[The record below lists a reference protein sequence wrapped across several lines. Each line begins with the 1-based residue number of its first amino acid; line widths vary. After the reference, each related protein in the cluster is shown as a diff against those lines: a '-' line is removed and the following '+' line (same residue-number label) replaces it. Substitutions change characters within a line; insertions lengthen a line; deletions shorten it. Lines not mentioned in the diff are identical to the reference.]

1 MFLLAVSFVDYKEL
15 GMKKYIDIIFE
26 KTNLKEGVLCI
37 EKFLASLYLNDS
49 LSTKELATNLL
60 IPIPIATSIKKEAI
74 KCGLVCQNNG
84 VSLTNEGIRF
94 VEEELGYKGID
105 IKLLNHIIMDEVFCE
120 KMIAELSEKSRE
132 IYDKRPIVDV
142 TVDQAKGTVETAFKR
157 AVLCLKSGS
166 LIGKKVLCVGD
177 DDLTSIAMGILLKY
191 IGSEGNN
198 TEICVFDIDER
209 FLKFIE
215 EIAQKYSM
223 PIRCCQVDLREPLPI
238 NYANYFDA
246 FFTDPPYTVSGL
258 ALFLSRGVFALKK
271 TSGLN
276 VFFSFG
282 NKPIEETIDMQ
293 RNFSKMGLVISSI
306 LKDFNKYEGASLY
319 GGLSQMIVLKTTED
333 LNPMITEQFK
343 EDLYTYD
350 FRKTKH
356 SYICRKCK
364 SEILLKKGET
374 IEALKKDG
382 CPRCRGTVFDQKK
395 KLHIDTEIDLNRK
408 KSLGTHVLIDFYEC
422 SSEVLDNIDLIK
434 EYMIEA
440 ANVANATIV
449 HKKFHKFSPYGVSGA
464 IIIQESHFTIH
475 TWPEYRYAAV
485 DLFTCGSN
493 LDLKKAMLFLKEKL
507 HSEKLEFNNV
517 LRGLLKNGKAVHI

>member
-1 MFLLAVSFVDYKEL
+1 
-15 GMKKYIDIIFE
+15 MKKYIDIILE
-26 KTNLKEGVLCI
+26 KTNLKEGALCI
-37 EKFLASLYLNDS
+37 ENFLISLYLNGS
-49 LSTKELATNLL
+49 MSTKKLAAELL
-60 IPIPIATSIKKEAI
+60 IPIPVATSIKKEAV

-84 VSLTNEGIRF
+84 VALTNEGVRF
-94 VEEELGYKGID
+94 VEEELGYKGINV
-105 IKLLNHIIMDEVFCE
+105 KLLNRIMKDNVFCQ
-120 KMIAELSEKSRE
+120 KIISELSEKNRE
-132 IYDKRPIVDV
+132 IYDNRPIVDV

-177 DDLTSIAMGILLKY
+177 DDLTSIAMGILLKF
-191 IGSEGNN
+191 IGSKDNN

-215 EIAQKYSM
+215 NLAKKNNM
-223 PIRCCQVDLREPLPI
+223 PIKCCQVDLREPLPI
-238 NYANYFDA
+238 NYANYFDT
-246 FFTDPPYTVSGL
+246 FFTDPPYTISGL
-258 ALFLSRGVFALKK
+258 ALFLSRGIFALKK
-271 TSGLN
+271 MSGLN

-293 RNFSKMGLVISSI
+293 RKFLKMGLVISRI
-306 LKDFNKYEGASLY
+306 LKDFNNYEGASLY
-319 GGLSQMIVLKTTED
+319 GGLSQMIILKTTD
-333 LNPMITEQFK
+333 NLNPMITEQFN
-343 EDLYTYD
+343 EDLYTHD
-350 FRKTKH
+350 FINTKH

-374 IEALKKDG
+374 IEELKKNG
-382 CPRCRGTVFDQKK
+382 CPRCRGTVFDQKREV
-395 KLHIDTEIDLNRK
+395 HIDTEIDLNRK

-422 SSEVLDNIDLIK
+422 SSEILDNIDLIK
-434 EYMIEA
+434 EYMLEA

-449 HKKFHKFSPYGVSGA
+449 YENFHKFSPYGVSGA

-493 LDLKKAMLFLKEKL
+493 LDLKKAMLFLKDKL

-517 LRGLLKNGKAVHI
+517 LRGLLKNGKAVHN